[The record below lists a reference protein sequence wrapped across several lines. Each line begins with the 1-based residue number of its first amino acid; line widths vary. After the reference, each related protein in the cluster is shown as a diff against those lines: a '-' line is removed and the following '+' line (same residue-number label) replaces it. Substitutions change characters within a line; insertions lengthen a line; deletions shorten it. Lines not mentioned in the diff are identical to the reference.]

1 MNEVLRPTG
10 IDVIG
15 DVPWGTHFCY
25 FYETENDLLS
35 VLAPYFKAGLENN
48 EYCIWVTSGHTTIE
62 EAKTALMAVVP
73 NLEQYMSDGCFEILS
88 HADWY
93 LTNGKFEGDRSNQAL
108 LDRLHVALQKDFEGL
123 RINGDEA
130 WIDRNEWND
139 FMAYERTLNPLIAG
153 KRLIVSCNYR
163 LDKCEAADVLDVAIV
178 HECAIARRKEKW
190 EILEVPEL
198 KKRNA
203 QIQRENE
210 LLELSVAER
219 TQDLVAANRALED
232 SEKRIRVFAKRLNE
246 VVEEERSR
254 IAREIHDEFGQLLS
268 GLKMA
273 LSSLKTDAQ
282 IPNEAEAVIDGI
294 LDEVDHGVY
303 LLRKIANDLHPTILD
318 KLGIFAAIEWLVKEF
333 ENKTRIATNT
343 YIDNNQPTIN
353 KILEI
358 NIFRICQEAL
368 TNIAKHAKAAR
379 VNIRVENMKDI
390 IHIQITD
397 NGKGI
402 RSATLHHPLSMGLS
416 NMEERANLIGA
427 KLNIKSSSPT
437 GTIIELIVPING
449 KKNINSRRSS
459 NNQDGR

>member
-1 MNEVLRPTG
+1 
-10 IDVIG
+10 
-15 DVPWGTHFCY
+15 
-25 FYETENDLLS
+25 
-35 VLAPYFKAGLENN
+35 N
-48 EYCIWVTSGHTTIE
+48 EYCIWVTSGQTTIE
-62 EAKTALMAVVP
+62 QAKTALMAVVP
-73 NLEQYMSDGCFEILS
+73 NLEQYISDGCIEILP
-88 HADWY
+88 HTVWY
-93 LTNGKFEGDRSNQAL
+93 LKNGKFEGDMSL
-108 LDRLHVALQKDFEGL
+108 HTIMDRLHVALQKDFEGL

-130 WIDRNEWND
+130 WIDRMEWND
-139 FMAYERTLNPLIAG
+139 FIAYEKALNPLIAG

-163 LDKCEAADVLDVAIV
+163 LDKCEATDVLDVAIV
-178 HECAIARRKEKW
+178 HQCAIARRNEKW

-198 KKRNA
+198 KKRKE

-210 LLELSVAER
+210 LLERSVAER
-219 TQDLVAANRALED
+219 TQDLVAANKALED
-232 SEKRIRVFAKRLNE
+232 SEKRSRGFAKRLND

-273 LSSLKTDAQ
+273 ISFLKTDAQ
-282 IPNEAEAVIDGI
+282 MPNEMDTAIDGI

-318 KLGIFAAIEWLVKEF
+318 KLGIFAAIECLVKEF
-333 ENKTRIATNT
+333 ENKNRIATSAVFD
-343 YIDNNQPTIN
+343 INQPVIN
-353 KILEI
+353 KMLEI

-368 TNIAKHAKAAR
+368 TNISKHAKATL
-379 VNIRVENMKDI
+379 VNIKATYKNNI

-402 RSATLHHPLSMGLS
+402 RPATLHHPLSMGLS

-427 KLNIKSSSPT
+427 ELNIKSSSRT
-437 GTIIELIVPING
+437 GTIIDLIVPING

-459 NNQDGR
+459 NN